1 MSRRGPRPDRV
12 RLAAARLLDRWAGGQ
27 EHIDDIVASF
37 ERQLEE
43 GQPWEYA
50 ERRRL
55 RELVF
60 GAVRYKGR
68 YDQLVELRSDRPRR
82 IPRRLR
88 AVLWVALHEIC
99 ELSSPDH
106 ASVDQAV
113 LVTRTV
119 GQGHAAGFVNALL
132 RRVLREGPKHGIPRP
147 DDDPRGHAEHW
158 LSMPRWIVDRWADRL
173 GEAEM
178 LELVEASDRRPR
190 ITLRVPPGEAGAA
203 LSRVHGL
210 GWKAELSPWAFDAIR
225 MLDRV
230 PAPLLLA
237 QLGVPAMIQDEGA
250 QLVAPLLA
258 GPGEEPALVVDLCA
272 APGGKGLH
280 AAQLLPGS
288 RVVAADL
295 SPRRLGPLRDAAGRL
310 GTTNVRV
317 LVADGR
323 AFPLA
328 PGSADAVLVDA
339 PCTGTGVL
347 ARRHEARWERDPDD
361 IARLAALQRELLDA
375 ALWLVRPGGVVVYAT
390 CSLEQ
395 EENDDVVDSVLAARD
410 DVEEA
415 GVDGL
420 VDAALVRN
428 GRLMAWP
435 HRHQCDGAFAARLRR
450 RGGEEA

>member
-1 MSRRGPRPDRV
+1 MSPRAPRPDRV

-27 EHIDDIVASF
+27 EHIDEIVASF
-37 ERQLEE
+37 ERQLED
-43 GQPWEYA
+43 GSPWEYA

-68 YDQLVELRSDRPRR
+68 YDQLVDLRSDRSRR

-113 LVTRTV
+113 LCTRAV

-132 RRVLREGPKHGIPRP
+132 RRVLREGPRHGLPHP
-147 DDDPRGHAEHW
+147 DDDPRGYAEHW
-158 LSMPRWIVDRWADRL
+158 LSMPRWIVERWADRL
-173 GEAEM
+173 GDAEM

-190 ITLRVPPGEAGAA
+190 ITLRVPPGRGEEA

-210 GWKAELSPWAFDAIR
+210 GWKAELSPWATDAIR

-237 QLGVPAMIQDEGA
+237 QIGLPAVIQDEGA

-258 GPGEEPALVVDLCA
+258 AAGEGQSLVLDICA
-272 APGGKGLH
+272 APGGKGLQ
-280 AAQLLPGS
+280 AAQLLPGA
-288 RVVAADL
+288 RVLAGDA
-295 SPRRLGPLRDAAGRL
+295 SARRLGPLRAAAARL
-310 GTTNVRV
+310 GIGNVQA
-317 LVADGR
+317 LAADGR

-328 PGSADAVLVDA
+328 PGTADAVLVDA

-347 ARRHEARWERDPDD
+347 ARRHEARWEREPEDLT
-361 IARLAALQRELLDA
+361 RLATLQGELLDA
-375 ALWLVRPGGVVVYAT
+375 ACWLVRPGGIVVYAT

-395 EENDDVVDSVLAARD
+395 EENDDVVDSVLARRD

-415 GVDGL
+415 GVEGL
-420 VDAALVRN
+420 VDERLVRN
-428 GRLMAWP
+428 RRLMAWP
-435 HRHQCDGAFAARLRR
+435 HRHHCDGAFAARLRR